1 MNKTTAL
8 RWDLIEFG
16 IKSLTKYIKSKDVK
30 YVVGIPR
37 GGLIPAVMLSHESEI
52 PFLTLDKLETIGEI
66 PKEQIAI
73 VDDISDSGVTLAPF
87 IKQGYT
93 VVTLCHKATCPIKVS
108 RYVLETEETDWIKFP
123 WERDDAKQIA
133 GYLDKN
139 EI

>member
-87 IKQGYT
+87 ITQGYT